1 MLQLNIL
8 APPSCLEGKVVRN
21 KHIFKQ
27 NIINKHNELFFF
39 IFSLDAEIKVIHKLY
54 AVEKKPT
61 HLLWNTKYFPPVSA
75 LTLLESSSAQ
85 NYGH

>member
-1 MLQLNIL
+1 M
-8 APPSCLEGKVVRN
+8 SY
-21 KHIFKQ
+21 
-27 NIINKHNELFFF
+27 FFF

-61 HLLWNTKYFPPVSA
+61 HLLWNTKYFFPVSA